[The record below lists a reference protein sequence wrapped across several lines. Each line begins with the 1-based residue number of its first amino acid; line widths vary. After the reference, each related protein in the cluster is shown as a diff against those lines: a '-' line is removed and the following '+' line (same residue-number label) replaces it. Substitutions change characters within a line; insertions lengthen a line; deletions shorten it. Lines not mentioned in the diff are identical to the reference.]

1 MLEQITNIGLARKSS
16 LPAFPLLSRSGSASL
31 DPASR
36 ELRRIMSRS
45 ARLLS
50 LLQVLRRYRRPVSG
64 RVLAAELQV
73 SLRTLYRDIAAL
85 VAQGAPIEGEA
96 GVGYVL
102 RSGFLLP
109 PLMFGAEEI
118 EALVLGMRWV
128 GRRGD
133 PALARAADDALAKI
147 AAVLPSDL
155 REEVDSSGLMAAPF
169 ANDPGER
176 IDLAGLRHAIRA
188 EHKVRIDYADAAG
201 IASERI
207 VWPIALAFSDRVR
220 ILAAWCELRQDF
232 RHFRTDRIAALAALG
247 ARYPRRRCVLL
258 KEWRAGLGLPEPV
271 SPCC

>member
-1 MLEQITNIGLARKSS
+1 
-16 LPAFPLLSRSGSASL
+16 
-31 DPASR
+31 
-36 ELRRIMSRS
+36 MSRS

-102 RSGFLLP
+102 RPGFLLP
-109 PLMFGAEEI
+109 PLMFSAEEI

-133 PALARAADDALAKI
+133 PALAKAAEDALAKI
-147 AAVLPSDL
+147 AAILPSDL
-155 REEVDSSGLMAAPF
+155 REAADSSGLLAASF
-169 ANDPGER
+169 AHEPDER
-176 IDLAGLRHAIRA
+176 IALAGLRRAIRA
-188 EHKVRIDYADAAG
+188 EHKIHIDYANAAG
-201 IASERI
+201 IASARI
-207 VWPIALAFSDRVR
+207 VWPIALAFFDRVH
-220 ILAAWCELRQDF
+220 ILAAWCELRQGF

-247 ARYPRRRCVLL
+247 VRYPRRRCALL
-258 KEWRAGLGLPEPV
+258 KEWSAGLGLSEP
-271 SPCC
+271 PCHAADGNCHQARAKLRLQAS